1 MALHQR
7 ALPMAVS
14 HYTQAGIC
22 GWLPLTAAYLKASQ
36 LQPALALLQHA
47 VADSHSRHL
56 CHDSALTAAP
66 AEAAAA
72 RQLAAE
78 WAALVV
84 NVIRDGAVPGGLTQ
98 LLFPSPQ
105 HQQLGT
111 SQVAKEEEDKGGLCR
126 CTCTCSVP
134 SDKLES
140 KCMLGVACEGP
151 LIQSR
156 PGVRAAFP
164 PGSFAFPLSKRCLI
178 AACGLCG
185 PGWAAAEA

>member
-1 MALHQR
+1 
-7 ALPMAVS
+7 MAVS

-66 AEAAAA
+66 AAAAAAA

-78 WAALVV
+78 WAALVL

-111 SQVAKEEEDKGGLCR
+111 SQVAKKKKTKEDFAHAHAHAPCHLISLSPIACLVLPVKGLSYNHDQVC
-126 CTCTCSVP
+126 VLP
-134 SDKLES
+134 FHQ
-140 KCMLGVACEGP
+140 VALP
-151 LIQSR
+151 
-156 PGVRAAFP
+156 FH
-164 PGSFAFPLSKRCLI
+164 
-178 AACGLCG
+178 
-185 PGWAAAEA
+185 